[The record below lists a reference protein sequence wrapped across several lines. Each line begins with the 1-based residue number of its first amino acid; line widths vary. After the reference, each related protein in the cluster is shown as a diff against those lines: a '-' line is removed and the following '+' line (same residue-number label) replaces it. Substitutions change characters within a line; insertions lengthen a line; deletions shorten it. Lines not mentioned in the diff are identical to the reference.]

1 MFGFGAL
8 KCIPVRT
15 DNIRSCVIN
24 FNKNDNTWLPCS
36 QITNLDITVV
46 EITNLD
52 ITVVAITNLDI
63 TVVEITN
70 LNVRVL

>member
-52 ITVVAITNLDI
+52 ITVVAITNL
-63 TVVEITN
+63 
-70 LNVRVL
+70 NVRVIEVGQTEVS